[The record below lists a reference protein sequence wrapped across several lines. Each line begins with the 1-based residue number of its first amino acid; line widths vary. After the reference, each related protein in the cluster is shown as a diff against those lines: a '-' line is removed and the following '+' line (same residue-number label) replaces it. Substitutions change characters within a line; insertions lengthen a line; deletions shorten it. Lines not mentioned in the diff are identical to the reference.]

1 MTNYAQIVQDEFYS
15 QHPELKKLEFGCEMY
30 HSREVASKEE
40 LAKLYSIDMAH
51 NYVYQYVGRT
61 YGSNGCKYNALLTA
75 TQGKTRGYT
84 DEGWVILGSPIT
96 TLQAISLLVETGLRA
111 DCHCPEEVVVYR
123 GYDSRKGDVQIFLD
137 PTLPLLR
144 DQSEEVQ
151 KQLAE
156 LLGLI
161 K

>member
-15 QHPELKKLEFGCEMY
+15 KHPGLKKLEFGCEMC
-30 HSREVASKEE
+30 HSKEVESKEE
-40 LAKLYSIDMAH
+40 LAELYSIDMAH
-51 NYVYQYVGRT
+51 NYVYQYVGQT

-84 DEGWVILGSPIT
+84 DKGWVILGKPIT
-96 TLQAISLLVETGLRA
+96 TLQAISLLGSDCEMYVAETGDVYVWALGNGIQEGRF
-111 DCHCPEEVVVYR
+111 EV
-123 GYDSRKGDVQIFLD
+123 D

-156 LLGLI
+156 LLGLM